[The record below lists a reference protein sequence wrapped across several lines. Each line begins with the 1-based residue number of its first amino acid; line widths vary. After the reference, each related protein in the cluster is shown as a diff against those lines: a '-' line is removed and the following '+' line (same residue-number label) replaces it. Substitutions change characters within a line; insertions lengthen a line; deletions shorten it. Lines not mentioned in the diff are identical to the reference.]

1 MAVREAA
8 FGMGGLGR
16 AGMSGPLIRLALVCA
31 LFAGFALVLV
41 WRLYTFQIR
50 DVARYQGMAT
60 EERRAE
66 IPIIPRRGALLDTN
80 GNPLAVSVM
89 YESVYALGSL
99 IADPDKTAA
108 ALSPILGKP
117 TAEIRAQLSTDSKR
131 PVVLESR
138 VPSAIGEQVRKVDLP
153 GIYLEKEP
161 IREYPEGSL
170 AAQLLGFVGRD
181 FKGLAGLELSYDAE
195 LAGTPGLIDSER
207 DTAGNEIAL
216 SRTVLTPPQEGE
228 DLVLSLDRFV
238 QRTAERLLAEAVKK
252 NKASGGLII
261 VMEPRSGNIL
271 AVANNPTYSL
281 TADEIYNADKASL
294 YNTKIV
300 TDQFE
305 PGSTMKTVTMAA
317 AIEEGL
323 ISAGTTFNDT
333 GVARIGGYTIKNWN
347 GAANGTITMTQ
358 ALALSSNVTAQWVA
372 GLLGPDRFYKYVD
385 AFGFGAKT
393 GIRLPGEVDGMVRTN
408 ASSDWSRVDL
418 ATNSYG
424 QGIAVTP
431 LQMLDAVAAF
441 ANDGVMIKPRLVRAV
456 RSERGTEEL
465 PAEQGGR
472 AVSSRAARTMLQMMV
487 DVGRQDAY
495 KPHRIPGYTLA
506 LKTGTAD
513 TPTNLGYD
521 LNRTFASVVSIFPAE
536 DPRFAVLIRLDGP
549 EALYGGVVAL
559 PVLSQLAQEMITY
572 YRLPPN
578 NANVPRPGN

>member
-1 MAVREAA
+1 MSTGEAA
-8 FGMGGLGR
+8 LGPR
-16 AGMSGPLIRLALVCA
+16 LNRRSAHVGTSIRLALVCA

-80 GNPLAVSVM
+80 GNPLAESVM

-99 IADPDKTAA
+99 VTNPDRTAA
-108 ALSPILGKP
+108 TLSPILGRP
-117 TAEIRAQLSTDSKR
+117 AADIRARLSGDAR
-131 PVVLESR
+131 QPVVLESR
-138 VPSAIGEQVRKVDLP
+138 VPSAIGQRVRQLDLP

-170 AAQLLGFVGRD
+170 AAQVLGFVGRD
-181 FKGLAGLELSYDAE
+181 FKGLAGLELSYNDE
-195 LAGTPGLIDSER
+195 LAGTPGLIDTER
-207 DTAGNEIAL
+207 DTTGQEIAL
-216 SRTVLTPPQEGE
+216 GRRVLTPPREGE
-228 DLVLSLDRFV
+228 DLVLTLDRYV
-238 QRTAERLLAEAVKK
+238 QRTAERLLDDAVKK

-261 VMEPRSGNIL
+261 VMEPRTGNIL

-281 TADEIYNADKASL
+281 TAEEIYNPEKASL

-300 TDQFE
+300 SDQFE
-305 PGSTMKTVTMAA
+305 PGSTMKTVTMAGA
-317 AIEEGL
+317 LDEGL
-323 ISAGTTFNDT
+323 ISPGTTYNDT
-333 GVARIGGYTIKNWN
+333 GVARIGGYTIRNWN
-347 GAANGTITMTQ
+347 GAANGTITITR

-372 GLLGPDRFYKYVD
+372 GLLGPDRFYRYVD
-385 AFGFGAKT
+385 AFGFGDRT
-393 GIRLPGEVDGMVRTN
+393 GIRLPGEVPGMVRTN
-408 ASSDWSRVDL
+408 ESRDWSRVDL

-441 ANDGVMIKPRLVRAV
+441 ANDGVVPRPRVVRAL
-456 RSERGTEEL
+456 RSPDGTRDVPIE
-465 PAEQGGR
+465 AGR
-472 AVSSRAARTMLQMMV
+472 QAVSPRTARTMLQMMT
-487 DVGRQDAY
+487 DIGREDAY
-495 KPHRIPGYTLA
+495 KPQRIPGYNLA
-506 LKTGTAD
+506 IKTGTAD

-521 LNRTFASVVSIFPAE
+521 LNRTFASVVSIFPAD
-536 DPRFAVLIRLDGP
+536 DPRFAVLVRLDGP
-549 EALYGGVVAL
+549 EALYGGVVAM

-578 NANVPRPGN
+578 TAGLGN